1 VLAWESYLDS
11 AMNGAGPIY
20 RENFLRQ
27 RASPSLSAATI
38 CLDRL
43 VSAYPRLGVT
53 YSIGWQIGN
62 SKVNT
67 QPNCKVVKR
76 YVKRLAVLAS
86 LGMFSLVSCSGP
98 RAKEPVRAQ
107 LSRLQKETG
116 LTIAKFDNY
125 AVGTIRFSDR
135 SYLTEQML
143 PLKGPITPA
152 SISPSGKQIALD
164 TSGPGFDGHSLAVV
178 KRNGSDR
185 REFPGISAIEGMCW
199 SPDETKIA
207 NANRATLAILSLDS
221 GSIDNVD
228 DRSRVMS
235 QCWSPDGKQMVYWVD
250 DADDIRLY
258 DVDENRTH
266 SIAKGTQ
273 PTWSPDGKW
282 IAFLDLDKD
291 AYFTVSSSGG
301 TPNPLFE
308 AKGARSGLWWS
319 PDSRVVAYLTRE
331 PLFSGLP
338 WIDVDTARLR
348 VRRLSDGSDDWV
360 DDVVYH
366 YNGNYEWIT
375 SSGPATAH

>member
-1 VLAWESYLDS
+1 
-11 AMNGAGPIY
+11 M
-20 RENFLRQ
+20 
-27 RASPSLSAATI
+27 
-38 CLDRL
+38 
-43 VSAYPRLGVT
+43 VSTHPRVGVT
-53 YSIGWQIGN
+53 HSVRRQIGN
-62 SKVNT
+62 SKRNN

-76 YVKRLAVLAS
+76 YVKGIAVLAT
-86 LGMFSLVSCSGP
+86 LEVFSLVSCSGP
-98 RAKEPVRAQ
+98 RVKEPVRAQ

-135 SYLTEQML
+135 SYLPEPML

-164 TSGPGFDGHSLAVV
+164 TSSGPGFHGHSLAVV

-185 REFPGISAIEGMCW
+185 REFPRISAIEGMCW
-199 SPDETKIA
+199 SPEETKIA
-207 NANRATLAILSLDS
+207 TANRATLAILSLDS
-221 GSIDNVD
+221 GSIDDVD

-258 DVDENRTH
+258 NVDENRTR

-291 AYFTVSSSGG
+291 AYFTVSPSGG

-308 AKGARSGLWWS
+308 AEGARSGLWWS
-319 PDSRVVAYLTRE
+319 PDSSVVAYLTRE
-331 PLFSGLP
+331 PLLSGLP

-360 DDVVYH
+360 GDVVYH
-366 YNGNYEWIT
+366 NNVNYEWIT
-375 SSGPATAH
+375 SPGLMAEH